1 MSLPPFQHVVELH
14 ADGVA
19 RFLAAQVGPDEADDC
34 LQETL
39 MAALRAY
46 PELRRGS
53 NVRAWLYTIARNKAL
68 DSHRA
73 RRRRATPVAEP
84 PEAAAPAGADR
95 DGQLWE
101 LVRALPEKQRS
112 AVALRY
118 VADLSHREI
127 GVAIGCSEDAARQ
140 NVRVGLQKLR
150 EELG

>member
-1 MSLPPFQHVVELH
+1 MSLLPFQQVVELH

-19 RFLAAQVGPDEADDC
+19 RFLVAQVGADDADDC

-39 MAALRAY
+39 IAAMRAY
-46 PELRRGS
+46 PALRRGS

-68 DSHRA
+68 DAHRA
-73 RRRRATPVAEP
+73 RGRRAVPVPDLPDREAP
-84 PEAAAPAGADR
+84 AAAESDPV
-95 DGQLWE
+95 LWE
-101 LVRALPEKQRS
+101 SVRALPEKQRS

-118 VADLSHREI
+118 VGGLSHREI

-150 EELG
+150 EELT